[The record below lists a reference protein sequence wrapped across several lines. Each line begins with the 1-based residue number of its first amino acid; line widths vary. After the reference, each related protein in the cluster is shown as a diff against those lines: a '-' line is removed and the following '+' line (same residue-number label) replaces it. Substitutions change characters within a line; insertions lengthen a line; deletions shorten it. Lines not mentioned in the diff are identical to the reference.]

1 MSARGVLAAALTVL
15 AGLTFQAHAA
25 EDGTEAA
32 VVELREARYLV
43 EPWREVLAPPGDDD
57 PRWRPLSLPGQVD
70 NPEQRLVRVW
80 FRLGFRL
87 DERPG
92 QSRAALF
99 PRLYSGGSLFLNGTP
114 TGAVAGSSP
123 TVQANWLRPH
133 RFFLPTQSLRPG
145 ENTLHVGMSSRY
157 ARIGIGAPIIGPPEA
172 IRALYEKRLFL
183 EYNVAMI
190 SVWLLTTGGLLLLT
204 IWLLRRQDILYG
216 MLGLAALMWG
226 IRTIHHVWPLVPLE
240 WWVPWRAVY
249 YAGTGYGD
257 ILLCLFVLRVAR
269 WHRAWIERGML
280 AYAAIGPLAMI
291 LLGQD
296 FLERDALWYAGA
308 IPLNLLAVAMIVRAA
323 WRTRSWDTVAL
334 ATTLGFTAAAFA
346 WDIAVKGGWIS
357 FSNIYISHILTP
369 LVILGICLVLLV
381 HFINALGLAE
391 RANERLEARV
401 RAREDELN
409 ASHEA
414 LRRLEADRAAT
425 AERGRIVQDMHDG
438 LGSQLLSALAM
449 VERGAAGERDISQ
462 VLRECIDDMR
472 LAIDALAPGDDDL
485 LSALGALRF
494 RMEPRLAAAGI
505 ALDWRVATASDA
517 IPIEPREGLALLR
530 IMQEAIANVLKH
542 AGASRLSVTVREE
555 AGALDIAVA
564 DNGRGFDP
572 GAAGRGRGLAHMR
585 QRAAA
590 IGATLNIRSS
600 AAGSEIRLG
609 KVQPADPA
617 Q

>member
-1 MSARGVLAAALTVL
+1 MSARGVLIALLAVL
-15 AGLTFQAHAA
+15 MGLTLPARAV
-25 EDGTEAA
+25 DGGPGEV
-32 VVELREARYLV
+32 VVELRDARYLV
-43 EPWREVLAPPGDDD
+43 EPWHEMSIPPRDDD
-57 PRWRPLSLPGQVD
+57 PRWRPLTLPGQVD
-70 NPEQRLVRVW
+70 NPEQGLVRVW
-80 FRLGFRL
+80 FRLNFRL
-87 DERPG
+87 DDRPG
-92 QSRAALF
+92 QSQAVLF
-99 PRLYSGGSLFLNGTP
+99 PRLYSGGSLFLNGALA
-114 TGAVAGSSP
+114 GAVAGSSP

-133 RFFLPTQSLRPG
+133 EFFLPTQGLRPG

-157 ARIGIGAPIIGPPEA
+157 AQIGFGAPFVGPPEA
-172 IRALYEKRLFL
+172 IRARYEKRLFW

-269 WHRAWIERGML
+269 WHRAWIERAAL
-280 AYAAIGPLAMI
+280 AYAAVGPLAMI
-291 LLGQD
+291 LLGQA
-296 FLERDALWYAGA
+296 FLHRDALWYAGA
-308 IPLNLLAVAMIVRAA
+308 IPLNLLAVTMIVRAA
-323 WRTRSWDTVAL
+323 WRIRSWDTVAL
-334 ATTLGFTAAAFA
+334 AATLIFTGAAFA

-357 FSNIYISHILTP
+357 FSNIYISHVLTP

-381 HFINALGLAE
+381 HFVAALGLAE

-401 RAREDELN
+401 RAREAELT

-414 LRRLEADRAAT
+414 LRRLESAQAAA

-449 VERGAAGERDISQ
+449 VERGAAGEREISQ

-505 ALDWRVATASDA
+505 TLDWRIATASDA
-517 IPIEPREGLALLR
+517 IQIEPREGLALLR
-530 IMQEAIANVLKH
+530 TLQEAIANVLKH
-542 AGASRLSVTVREE
+542 AGASRLCVTVREE
-555 AGALDIAVA
+555 GGALEIAVA

-590 IGATLNIRSS
+590 MGAVLDIRSS
-600 AAGSEIRLG
+600 ATGSEIRLR
-609 KVQPADPA
+609 KAHPATPA